1 MSTFALV
8 CGLWFFLPGDKMK
21 KTTWVVTEHSVLQY
35 IKNGGKT
42 QMKTRKVLAV
52 LLALVLC
59 LGVLAGCAQD
69 PAETSKPV
77 ESTTPAD
84 ATNPTETTAPTEP

>member
-42 QMKTRKVLAV
+42 EMKSRT
-52 LLALVLC
+52 
-59 LGVLAGCAQD
+59 
-69 PAETSKPV
+69 
-77 ESTTPAD
+77 
-84 ATNPTETTAPTEP
+84 